1 MRLQN
6 QVALITGG
14 GDGIGRAIARAYA
27 REGAR
32 VVISGRRAEKLEETR
47 SQILGEGAAPGP
59 HSDSARRPRSEAEG
73 AAPGSVVTVPGDVSS
88 EPDVR
93 GLVQETLRQ
102 FGRIDILVN
111 NAGIIG
117 PTAPVEQVRTEEWD
131 EVQAIN
137 LRGPFLTCREVVPL
151 MLKQDRGVIINIASV
166 AGRIGYPTR
175 SPYAASK
182 WGLIGFSRTLAL
194 ELSTTGVRVNCVC
207 PGAVMGER
215 LATILGNFN
224 RIIQDQANSRLKA
237 ALSYVKASKLL
248 PPEEIASVC
257 VFLAS
262 SEAAGVS
269 GQEIVVAGVTG

>member
-1 MRLQN
+1 MRLKD
-6 QVALITGG
+6 QVAIVTGG
-14 GDGIGRAIARAYA
+14 GDGIGRAIAKAFV
-27 REGAR
+27 REGGK
-32 VVISGRRAEKLEETR
+32 VLISGRRPEKLEETR
-47 SQILGEGAAPGP
+47 DQIVSDGGDAAAV
-59 HSDSARRPRSEAEG
+59 AR
-73 AAPGSVVTVPGDVSS
+73 VPGDVSI
-88 EPDVR
+88 EKDVR
-93 GLVQETLRQ
+93 LLVQTALER
-102 FGRIDILVN
+102 FGRIDILIN

-117 PTAPVEQVRTEEWD
+117 PTAPVEQIKTEEWD

-151 MLKQDRGVIINIASV
+151 MLKQDRGAIINIASV

-215 LATILGNFN
+215 LATIIGNFN
-224 RIIQDQANSRLKA
+224 RIIQDEANARLKA